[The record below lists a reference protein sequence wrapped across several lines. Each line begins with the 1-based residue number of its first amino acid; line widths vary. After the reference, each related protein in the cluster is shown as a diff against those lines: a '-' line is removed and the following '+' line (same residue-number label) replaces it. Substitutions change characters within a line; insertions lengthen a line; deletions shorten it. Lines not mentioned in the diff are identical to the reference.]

1 MCDKCN
7 KQIFFPNS
15 MEKKISWLL
24 FHLKNI
30 TFYLLRYNYY
40 SKVLFFFVSLG
51 QHKWRKKKQV
61 CCWKLNLIGRIE
73 SRFLKLLDNWWGT
86 QNPKWL
92 AEKKVTKN
100 RSLGPAAAASANSY
114 GQHTIVNDGQVGPKP
129 NHFISIIEIVFSP
142 LTLRN
147 FFSNPRNSFI
157 STGVFI
163 VVLYRYILFYTASYE
178 KRQKQNT

>member
-1 MCDKCN
+1 M
-7 KQIFFPNS
+7 I
-15 MEKKISWLL
+15 IT
-24 FHLKNI
+24 LK
-30 TFYLLRYNYY
+30 FY
-40 SKVLFFFVSLG
+40 FFFVSLG
-51 QHKWRKKKQV
+51 QHKWRKRKQV

-142 LTLRN
+142 HSRFGIY
-147 FFSNPRNSFI
+147 FFQTPEILSFQLGFYRSFI
-157 STGVFI
+157 
-163 VVLYRYILFYTASYE
+163 
-178 KRQKQNT
+178 

>member
-1 MCDKCN
+1 M
-7 KQIFFPNS
+7 
-15 MEKKISWLL
+15 KK
-24 FHLKNI
+24 
-30 TFYLLRYNYY
+30 R
-40 SKVLFFFVSLG
+40 
-51 QHKWRKKKQV
+51 KQV

-163 VVLYRYILFYTASYE
+163 GFLFRHILYSQLW
-178 KRQKQNT
+178 KRQK